1 MAMTAAAQSVLVTI
15 PGHVPPERVY
25 DFDYIYDARLIESPH
40 ERMKS
45 LHKEAPPL
53 FFSPRYGGHWVV
65 TGKAELE
72 RVACDPELFTS
83 VTRGIPAMAEQPVL
97 IPLTFDPPRHT
108 QYRAPLNAKFT
119 AKGVAPL
126 EHAVRV
132 MAGAL
137 IDAVAAQGHCEFLND
152 VAEPLPPTLF
162 FKIAGMPTDRLK
174 EFRQLAEDATAAPD
188 PQVRLTAMHQIAAIL
203 KETVDARIAESR
215 DDLISEM
222 VTKEFGGQRLTPDE
236 ILNYSVLLFLGGL
249 ETVVNS
255 LCFTARYLALQ
266 PELQAELRAD
276 PSRIPLVMEE
286 MLRLHGI
293 AIAVRRTT
301 RDTELDGV
309 AIKKDDMLMLLLPA
323 VNYDPAAFENAESM
337 CPGRKEALATFNM
350 GPHRCI
356 GANLARLELKVFFE
370 EWLKRIPDFRL
381 DPAHPPKFFGG
392 LNLAVRSLNLVWG

>member
-1 MAMTAAAQSVLVTI
+1 MSAAEKTELAPI
-15 PGHVPPERVY
+15 PGHVPLERVY
-25 DFDYIYDARLIESPH
+25 DFDYIYDARLLENPH

-53 FFSPRYGGHWVV
+53 FYSPRYGGHWVV
-65 TGKAELE
+65 TGKEEL
-72 RVACDPELFTS
+72 RQVACDPELFTS

-126 EHAVRV
+126 EGAVRA
-132 MAGAL
+132 MAAGL
-137 IDAVAAQGHCEFLND
+137 IDAVAAQGYCEFMND

-162 FKIAGMPTDRLK
+162 FNIAGMPTDRLK

-188 PQVRLTAMHQIAAIL
+188 PCVRMTSIKKIAAIL
-203 KETVDARIAESR
+203 KETVDARMAEPR

-222 VTKEFGGQRLTPDE
+222 VTKDFGGQRLTPDE
-236 ILNYSVLLFLGGL
+236 ILNYAVLLFLGGL
-249 ETVVNS
+249 ETVVNA
-255 LCFTARYLALQ
+255 LCFTARYLALH
-266 PELQAELRAD
+266 PALQAELRAD
-276 PSRIPLVMEE
+276 PTRIPLVMEE

-293 AIAVRRTT
+293 AMAVRRAT

-309 AIKKDDMLMLLLPA
+309 AIQKDDMFMLMVPA
-323 VNYDPAAFENAESM
+323 VNYDPVAFENAESM

-356 GANLARLELKVFFE
+356 GANLARLEMRVFFE
-370 EWLKRIPDFRL
+370 EWLKRIPEFRL
-381 DPAHPPKFFGG
+381 DQARPPKFFGG